1 MRLRKAEFSIG
12 LKTNHTALH
21 RRTTVRRKTEM
32 LPPTTYW
39 HFTKYWPMVRPIPA
53 ISLRICNFAMCGA
66 SGNTLVEV
74 TSPDG
79 AGAGVQ
85 QIVLQGVD
93 LTSGGSL
100 SDSQVIQLL
109 LAQSPPWT

>member
-1 MRLRKAEFSIG
+1 MTESNEKDSAQADSTG
-12 LKTNHTALH
+12 VPGDALGVADVL
-21 RRTTVRRKTEM
+21 TDAQAD
-32 LPPTTYW
+32 P
-39 HFTKYWPMVRPIPA
+39 
-53 ISLRICNFAMCGA
+53 CNITSNLQFRYDSA

>member
-1 MRLRKAEFSIG
+1 MAKAQGSDAPAG
-12 LKTNHTALH
+12 DALGVADVL
-21 RRTTVRRKTEM
+21 TDAQTDPCNITSN
-32 LPPTTYW
+32 L
-39 HFTKYWPMVRPIPA
+39 HFRYD
-53 ISLRICNFAMCGA
+53 SA

-100 SDSQVIQLL
+100 NDSQVIQLL
-109 LAQSPPWT
+109 LAQGKPFD

>member
-1 MRLRKAEFSIG
+1 MADNKANSAEVDAARARGSDAPSG
-12 LKTNHTALH
+12 DALGVADVL
-21 RRTTVRRKTEM
+21 TDAQAD
-32 LPPTTYW
+32 P
-39 HFTKYWPMVRPIPA
+39 
-53 ISLRICNFAMCGA
+53 CNITSNLQFHYDSS

-100 SDSQVIQLL
+100 NDSQVIQLL
-109 LAQSPPWT
+109 LAQGKSFD

>member
-1 MRLRKAEFSIG
+1 MAKAKGSDAPSG
-12 LKTNHTALH
+12 DALGVADVL
-21 RRTTVRRKTEM
+21 TDAQAD
-32 LPPTTYW
+32 P
-39 HFTKYWPMVRPIPA
+39 
-53 ISLRICNFAMCGA
+53 CNITSNLQFRYDSA

-79 AGAGVQ
+79 AGAQ

-100 SDSQVIQLL
+100 NDSQVIQLL
-109 LAQSPPWT
+109 LAQGKSFD